1 MSTDLAQQQ
10 PPRGEGLM
18 IVNGDSAV
26 VFGTPGMVHGQF
38 FATVKHLKAE
48 HVKAG
53 SPQSNQGF

>member
-1 MSTDLAQQQ
+1 MSTEPAHQM
-10 PPRGEGLM
+10 PPRGKGLM
-18 IVNGDSAV
+18 IVNGDTAV
-26 VFGTPGMVHGQF
+26 VMGEAGIVHAQF